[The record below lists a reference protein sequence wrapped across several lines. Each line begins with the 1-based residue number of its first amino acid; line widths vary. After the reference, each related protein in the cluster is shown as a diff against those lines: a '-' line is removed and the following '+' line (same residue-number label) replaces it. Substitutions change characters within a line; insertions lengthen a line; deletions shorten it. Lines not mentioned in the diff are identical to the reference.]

1 MWRFYYAPGAIS
13 LAPHIILNELNFK
26 YEPIV
31 VKVAD
36 NLARNYATAEFLDI
50 NPCGLVP
57 VLQTDDFTLTESV
70 AISLYLIEQFP
81 QTDFLPKKES
91 LEYARVL
98 EWLCWLATDA
108 HRVISTYIRP
118 EHLTNDISTTKILRD
133 FARSQVYLLAEH
145 IEWRVSQDTKNG
157 MKSLLVDIFL
167 VVYFR
172 LFQSLGVNMS
182 RYRMWTEIVGE
193 TRTRTAVVRTFI
205 VEGIDIMI

>member
-13 LAPHIILNELNFK
+13 LAPHIILNELNVK

-57 VLQTDDFTLTESV
+57 VLQTEKFILTESV
-70 AISLYLIEQFP
+70 AISLYLFEQFP
-81 QTDFLPKKES
+81 QTEFLPKKES
-91 LEYARVL
+91 FEYARVL

-118 EHLTNDISTTKILRD
+118 EHLTNDISTTQVLRS
-133 FARSQVYLLAEH
+133 FARSQIYLLAEH
-145 IEWRVSQDTKNG
+145 IEWRVSQDAKNR
-157 MKSLLVDIFL
+157 MNFLLVDIFL
-167 VVYFR
+167 LVYFR
-172 LFQSLGVNMS
+172 LFKSLGINMS
-182 RYRMWTEIVGE
+182 RYRMWTNIVGE
-193 TRTRTAVVRTFI
+193 TRARAAVMRTLI
-205 VEGIDIMI
+205 VEGVDIVI